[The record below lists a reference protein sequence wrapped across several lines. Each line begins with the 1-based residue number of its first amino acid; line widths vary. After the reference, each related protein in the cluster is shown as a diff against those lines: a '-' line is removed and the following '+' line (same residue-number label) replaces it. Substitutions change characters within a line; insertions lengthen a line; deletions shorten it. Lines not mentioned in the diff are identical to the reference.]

1 MVDKKIFISK
11 MGLSHTSKIGHQLHE
26 VYNGEENAL
35 QIEKLYK
42 TNFVCRFRSV
52 SHDFPFGSEICYF
65 RGFIKG
71 SDSLNTEIN
80 MVKFET
86 STTDA
91 VNQFEVKY
99 WKNISLDEAQEAGI
113 LRYGRQKSQFFVIV
127 RLCSSMD
134 TVFLVTYLPTI
145 LMNIINQAVVYI
157 GSSEQSS
164 QE

>member
-1 MVDKKIFISK
+1 
-11 MGLSHTSKIGHQLHE
+11 MGSSDTLKIGHQLHE
-26 VYNGEENAL
+26 VYSGEENAL
-35 QIEKLYK
+35 QIEKVYK

-65 RGFIKG
+65 RGYIKG

-80 MVKFET
+80 MVKFES

-99 WKNISLDEAQEAGI
+99 WKNISLDEAREAG
-113 LRYGRQKSQFFVIV
+113 LMRYGQQKSQFYVIV

-157 GSSEQSS
+157 GGSEQSS
-164 QE
+164 QG